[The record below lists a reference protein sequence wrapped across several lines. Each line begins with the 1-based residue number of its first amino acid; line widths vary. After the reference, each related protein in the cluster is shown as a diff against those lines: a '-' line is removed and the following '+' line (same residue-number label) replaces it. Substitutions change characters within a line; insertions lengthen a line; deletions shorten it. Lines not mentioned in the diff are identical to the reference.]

1 MSSSE
6 SKIWVFAEHRQGRLA
21 EVSLELFQKALD
33 LGQHTNWKVA
43 ALLVGDRV
51 SSLAEEILIYGV
63 DEVLLAQD
71 PLLDGY

>member
-33 LGQHTNWKVA
+33 LSRHTNCGRWRLCWSATVFPA
-43 ALLVGDRV
+43 WPRRF
-51 SSLAEEILIYGV
+51 
-63 DEVLLAQD
+63 
-71 PLLDGY
+71 